1 MYINL
6 GAFCADCPWGGLKKR
21 SETGGVR
28 RAYPPLVETLVVA
41 VRCRAGL
48 CTEGY
53 VSTPESGLCLCGT
66 RPVSPAMWGEWP
78 KWRVRARPDG
88 YRCRGNHGARD
99 RKTTAAQERKRSAI
113 RAAPYQGQCLRQPFR
128 AERQPP
134 PEPAGR
140 TTQKFPPPR
149 TRGGG
154 TKGGGEPLSFAQ
166 RRTAAEQKN

>member
-6 GAFCADCPWGGLKKR
+6 GAFCADCPWGGLQKR

-41 VRCRAGL
+41 VRYRADL

-53 VSTPESGLCLCGT
+53 VSTPESGLCPCGT

-88 YRCRGNHGARD
+88 CSCRANHSAPPLKPRLHESASGRQPGQRPAAAFPGGT
-99 RKTTAAQERKRSAI
+99 TTATRGS
-113 RAAPYQGQCLRQPFR
+113 
-128 AERQPP
+128 
-134 PEPAGR
+134 R
-140 TTQKFPPPR
+140 TNDQKFPPPR

-154 TKGGGEPLSFAQ
+154 TKGGGDPISFA
-166 RRTAAEQKN
+166 